1 MISFLARFYAADDRI
16 GFNPLQLAVSGLLA
30 FRTNNTKE
38 LQYMSVDQKNLLSK
52 GYVFEDVEEKWLQY
66 WQENE
71 CFSARMEEGRPAY
84 SIVIPPPNVTG
95 VLHVGHAL
103 NNTLQDIL
111 IRYHRML
118 GDNTLWVPGT
128 DHAGIATQNVVER
141 QLATEGKNRDDLG
154 RDAFIEKVWQWREEK
169 GGTIINQ
176 LKKLGASCDWQRER
190 FTMDE
195 GLSKAV
201 REVFVRLYKEGL
213 VYKGDYIVN
222 WCPRC
227 HTALADDE
235 VEHEETHGKL
245 YHIRYPY
252 ADGSGS
258 VVVATTRP
266 ETMLGDTGVA
276 VHPEDERYQHL
287 ADIGIHLPLT
297 DRTIPVVYDEHVDR
311 EFGTGA
317 LKVTPS
323 HDRDD
328 YEIGLRHSLERL
340 KVMDDKGVMNEAAGK
355 YQGLDRFDCRKKV
368 VADLES
374 IGALV
379 KVEEYTHAVG
389 QCYRCKTVSEPTT
402 SVQWFVSVRPLA
414 DKAVAAVREGRINLY
429 PKTWYNTFYSWMDN
443 IRDWCISRQI
453 WWGHRIPAWTC
464 GECGEIIVESEDPQ
478 SCTKCGSANIKQD
491 TDVLDTWFSSA
502 LWPFSTMGWPENSRE
517 LQTFYPTSIL
527 ITSFDI
533 LFFWVARMMMM
544 GIHFMDEV
552 PFKDVYLHA
561 LVRDKFGKKMSKSTG
576 NVIDPLVVMKEY
588 GTDAMRFTLT
598 AFAAQGR
605 EIKLDE
611 DRIEGYRYFINKI
624 WNAARFGL
632 MHLADCDLSVKGV
645 TDKPQDLKLV
655 HQWILSRTATT
666 VQEVRQALEEYR
678 FNDVASVNYQFVW
691 HEFCDWYLEW
701 IKADLFSDD
710 EQAEQQAQGVLLTVL
725 ETILQLLHPVTPFV
739 TEEIWSV
746 LPGKR
751 GSLTNHSFPEFQ
763 TEWVNEEAVEM
774 MEVQMGVIT
783 GIRNIRSEAEV
794 HPSTKLEALV
804 ICNTEE
810 QKDNISR
817 FSAAISDMTRLSS
830 LRVEVN
836 VEKPS
841 DAATYIYRDIEIFVP
856 LKGLIDVEAEL
867 AKLAREQKKVEA
879 KLKQVTGKL
888 ANEKFLANAPE
899 AVVAKEQDKKNELEV
914 KMQKILE
921 AKERIQKLS

>member
-1 MISFLARFYAADDRI
+1 MTTKDDNI
-16 GFNPLQLAVSGLLA
+16 
-30 FRTNNTKE
+30 
-38 LQYMSVDQKNLLSK
+38 LSK
-52 GYVFEDVEEKWLQY
+52 GYEFVEVEEKWLRH
-66 WQENE
+66 WQSEN
-71 CFSARMEEGRPAY
+71 CFSATMEEGKPSF

-111 IRYHRML
+111 TRYHRMC
-118 GDNTLWVPGT
+118 GDNTVWVPGT

-141 QLATEGKNRDDLG
+141 QLATEGKSRHDLG
-154 RDAFIEKVWQWREEK
+154 REQFIEKVWEWRKEK
-169 GGTIINQ
+169 GGAIINQ
-176 LKKLGASCDWQRER
+176 LQKLGSSCDWERER

-213 VYKGDYIVN
+213 IYKGDYIVN

-235 VEHEETHGKL
+235 VDHEDTKGKL
-245 YHIRYPY
+245 YHLRYPF
-252 ADGSGS
+252 ADGSGH

-276 VHPEDERYQHL
+276 VHPDDERYSHL
-287 ADIGIHLPLT
+287 GGVGIKLPLT
-297 DRTIPVVYDEHVDR
+297 GRVVPVVFDHHVQV

-328 YEIGLRHSLERL
+328 YEIGLRHSLELL
-340 KVMDDKGVMNEAAGK
+340 KVIDDKGVMNEAAGE
-355 YQGLDRFDCRKKV
+355 YQGLDRFECRKKI
-368 VADLES
+368 VADLKRLGFLE
-374 IGALV
+374 
-379 KVEEYTHAVG
+379 KTEDYDHAVG
-389 QCYRCKTVSEPTT
+389 HCYRCSTVIEPTT
-402 SVQWFVSVRPLA
+402 SLQWFVSVKPLA
-414 DKAVAAVREGRINLY
+414 DKAVEAVRGGQITIY

-464 GECGEIIVESEDPQ
+464 AECKELIVESFDPT
-478 SCTKCGSANIKQD
+478 SCPKCSSTNLIQE

-502 LWPFSTMGWPENSRE
+502 LWPFSTMGWPEKTKE
-517 LQTFYPTSIL
+517 LATFYPTSVL

-561 LVRDKFGKKMSKSTG
+561 LVRDKHGKKMSKSTG
-576 NVIDPLVVMKEY
+576 NVIDPLEVMAQY

-624 WNAARFGL
+624 WNAARFAL
-632 MHLADCDLSVKGV
+632 MHVSDCDESVKKV
-645 TDKPQDLKLV
+645 VEQPKNLPLA
-655 HQWILSRTATT
+655 HQWILSRTADTID
-666 VQEVRQALEEYR
+666 QVRDGLDEYR
-678 FNDVASVNYQFVW
+678 FNDVASASYQFIW

-701 IKADLFSDD
+701 IKADLFSS
-710 EQAEQQAQGVLLTVL
+710 EETLKEQAQGVLLVVL
-725 ETILQLLHPVTPFV
+725 ETFLGLIHPITPFV

-746 LPGKR
+746 LPGER
-751 GSLTNHSFPEFQ
+751 SSLTKSPFPTRHE
-763 TEWVNEEAVEM
+763 EWKNDRAVEQ
-774 MEVQMGVIT
+774 MELLMGVIS

-794 HPSTKLEALV
+794 HPSNKIEAFVVCPDKKKADLV
-804 ICNTEE
+804 LSY
-810 QKDNISR
+810 K
-817 FSAAISDMTRLSS
+817 AAISDMTRLNG
-830 LRVEVN
+830 LTVL
-836 VEKPS
+836 EKPDKS
-841 DAATYIYRDIEIFVP
+841 PDAATYIYNDIEIYVP
-856 LKGLIDVEAEL
+856 LKGLVDIDSEL
-867 AKLAREQKKVEA
+867 EKLARERKKVET
-879 KLKQVTGKL
+879 KLGQVNGKL
-888 ANEKFLANAPE
+888 GNEKFLANAPE
-899 AVVAKEQDKKNELEV
+899 QVVVKEQEKKSGLDS
-914 KMQKILE
+914 KIAKITE
-921 AKERIQKLS
+921 AEERLKFMV